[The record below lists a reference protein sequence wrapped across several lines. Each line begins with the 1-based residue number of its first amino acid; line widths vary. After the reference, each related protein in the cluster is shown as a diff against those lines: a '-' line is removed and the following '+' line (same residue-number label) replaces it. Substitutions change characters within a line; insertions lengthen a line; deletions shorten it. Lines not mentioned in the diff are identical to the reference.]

1 MVQNGMD
8 EATLSGDNLIYELTE
23 DGEIKNYT
31 LNATDYGFETWR
43 PIVILKAVHLKKI

>member
-1 MVQNGMD
+1 MD

-31 LNATDYGFETWR
+31 LNATDYGLKHHR
-43 PIVILKAVHLKKI
+43 IVILKAVHLKKI